1 MSERVAAIAQK
12 LAAGDANGARAAAD
26 ATLGDA
32 SLTTSERFNAL
43 ILRSRAHEA
52 LRSLPLAIVD
62 LEGAL
67 ALDSSQARIWN
78 ELGILCADSGQI
90 ERAIDAFSHAT
101 RVDPA
106 YARAWNNLGNALRTA
121 GRIADALSAVERA
134 INADPKYALAWA
146 NLGALRRDGSD
157 DAAAETALRHALSLD
172 PKQRGAEMTLGGLLR
187 ERSDLANAAAMFRRA
202 TELDPR
208 DANAWLQLG
217 QTLAER
223 DELGAA
229 RDALRQAET
238 RDPRMLRALFG
249 RALVLPMVAQSG
261 ADAVAARE
269 SYTAGIAEVEA
280 QAPRRIAG
288 ATADRVVDELRWSNF
303 LLAYQ
308 GEDDRALQMR
318 YGELVSRLAKAA
330 APQWAQPLPP
340 RVRGASRRRIG
351 FVSAFLRDG
360 TTGRYF
366 EHWIT
371 DLPAEDFEVF
381 VYHLLPDA
389 DSLAQRVAARADHFR
404 HCPSWR
410 PSQVAP
416 RVRADAL
423 DVLIYPELGMSA
435 IAFALASLRLAPL
448 QCAAWGHPVTTG
460 LPAVDVFFSSA
471 AMEPGDAQHHYSET
485 LVTLPGIGTRY
496 RAPQPPGDA
505 TRLRFSLPAN
515 VPLLLCPQSLFKIH
529 PDNDA
534 LFANVLDAVPG
545 ALLVGFE
552 GRDPALTAKFVSR
565 LAHAGIASDRLRL
578 LPQCS
583 HDDFLRVNSMC
594 DVMLDTLRW
603 SGGNTTLDAIAC
615 GLPIVTLPGR
625 FMRGRQSFG
634 MLKLMGLDEL
644 VAADLS
650 DYVRKVAAIASD
662 VAYRNDLARR
672 MSEARKQIFDDPAP
686 VTALADWLASESLG
700 DLRDRQ

>member
-1 MSERVAAIAQK
+1 MLRDAGLTAA
-12 LAAGDANGARAAAD
+12 
-26 ATLGDA
+26 
-32 SLTTSERFNAL
+32 ERFNAL
-43 ILRSRAHEA
+43 VLRSRAHEE
-52 LRSLPLAIVD
+52 LRALPLAIVD

-78 ELGILCADSGQI
+78 ELGILCADAGQM

-101 RVDPA
+101 RADPA
-106 YARAWNNLGNALRTA
+106 YARAWNNLGNAWRTA
-121 GRIADALSAVERA
+121 GRLADALSAVERA

-146 NLGALRRDGSD
+146 NLGALRRDSGD

-172 PKQRGAEMTLGGLLR
+172 QRQRGAAITLGGLLR
-187 ERSDLANAAAMFRRA
+187 ERSDLANAAAMFRQA
-202 TELDPR
+202 TQIEPR

-223 DELGAA
+223 DELDAA
-229 RDALRQAET
+229 RVALREAEA

-249 RALVLPMVAQSG
+249 RALMLPMVAQG
-261 ADAVAARE
+261 RAEVAAARE
-269 SYTAGIAEVEA
+269 SYSDGIAELET
-280 QAPRRIAG
+280 QAPRRIGG
-288 ATADRVVDELRWSNF
+288 ATAERAVDELRWSNF

-308 GEDDRALQMR
+308 GEDDRGLQMR
-318 YGELVSRLAKAA
+318 YGALVAGLVTTA
-330 APQWAQPLPP
+330 APQWVQPLPP
-340 RVRGASRRRIG
+340 RLRGASRHRIG

-360 TTGRYF
+360 TAGRYF

-371 DLPAEDFEVF
+371 DLPREGFEVF
-381 VYHLLPDA
+381 VYHLLPDV

-410 PSQVAP
+410 PSQLAP

-423 DVLIYPELGMSA
+423 DVLVYPELGMSA

-460 LPAVDVFFSSA
+460 LPTVDVYFSSA
-471 AMEPGDAQHHYSET
+471 AMEPDDGQHHYSET
-485 LVTLPGIGTRY
+485 LVALPGIGTRY
-496 RAPQPPGDA
+496 RASQPPDDA
-505 TRLRFSLPAN
+505 TRHRFSLPEK

-534 LFANVLDAVPG
+534 LFARVLDAVPD

-552 GRDPALTAKFVSR
+552 GRDPALTAKFTAR
-565 LAHAGIASDRLRL
+565 LAGAGIATDRLRL

-583 HDDFLRVNSMC
+583 HEDFLRVNSVC

-603 SGGNTTLDAIAC
+603 SGGNTSLDAIAC
-615 GLPIVTLPGR
+615 GLPVVTLPGR
-625 FMRGRQSFG
+625 FMRGRQSMG

-644 VAADLS
+644 
-650 DYVRKVAAIASD
+650 IASD
-662 VAYRNDLARR
+662 ETDYIGKVASIASDTAYRNDLAQRMIERR
-672 MSEARKQIFDDPAP
+672 TRIFNDPAP
-686 VTALADWLASESLG
+686 VAALANLLATQSLG
-700 DLRDRQ
+700 DVGNGR